1 MPMVPIV
8 PGVEINVLI
17 VVFLGLA
24 IGVIS
29 GFVGVGGGFIMTPAL
44 IILGVPAH
52 YAVGIS
58 MLWVMGNSLMGAIR
72 HHQEG
77 NVDFKLAF
85 IAAIFVIGGIE
96 VGVRLLNFAQS
107 RNVAEEAVLY
117 ISIVVLFLVGAY
129 MFWALRRTNSES
141 NTGSNPESQTG
152 LSRQISSIR
161 IPPVILFSKS
171 GVSVSLVFVAAIGIV
186 TGILSG
192 FLGVGGG
199 FLIVPSLI
207 YLLGVPSYT
216 AVGTCLLLFIF
227 SSAYGSFRHIISGNV
242 LIYVSLLM
250 LVGSSIGVQ
259 VGALATRYIK
269 GISMRFVLANTIF
282 VAALGSAL
290 KLLSLLINNPGDWL
304 QATTHIVT
312 FGGLGV
318 IIVMIMALLIRGIR
332 QRQAVYQ
339 VSPVDPL
346 LKK

>member
-1 MPMVPIV
+1 MPTIPIV

-58 MLWVMGNSLMGAIR
+58 MLWVMGNSLIGAIR

-77 NVDFKLAF
+77 NVDIKLAC
-85 IAAIFVIGGIE
+85 ITALFVIGGIE
-96 VGVRLLNFAQS
+96 AGVRLLNFAQS
-107 RNVAEEAVLY
+107 RGMAEESVLY
-117 ISIVVLFLVGAY
+117 VSIIVLLLVGSY
-129 MFWALRRTNSES
+129 MFRELRSTQRMS
-141 NTGSNPESQTG
+141 NNGSSPESRPG
-152 LSRQISSIR
+152 LSGHISSIH
-161 IPPVILFSKS
+161 IPPMISFAKS
-171 GVSVSLVFVAAIGIV
+171 GVSVSLVFAAAIGII

-192 FLGVGGG
+192 FIGVGGG
-199 FLIVPSLI
+199 FLLVPALI

-227 SSAYGSFRHIISGNV
+227 SSAYGSFRHVMSGNV

-250 LVGSSIGVQ
+250 LVGSSLGVQ

-269 GISMRFVLANTIF
+269 GVSMRFVLANTIF

-290 KLLSLLINNPGDWL
+290 KLLSLYLKNPGDWL
-304 QATTHIVT
+304 QTAMYIVT

-318 IIVMIMALLIRGIR
+318 IVVMIIVLLTRGIR
-332 QRQAVYQ
+332 HYRVEYQASQ
-339 VSPVDPL
+339 IDPL
-346 LKK
+346 VKK

>member
-1 MPMVPIV
+1 MPMIPIV

-17 VVFLGLA
+17 VVFLGLV

-85 IAAIFVIGGIE
+85 VTAIFVISGIE
-96 VGVRLLNFAQS
+96 VGVRLLNLAQS
-107 RNVAEEAVLY
+107 RGMAEEAVLD
-117 ISIVVLFLVGAY
+117 ISIIILLLVGTY
-129 MFWALRRTNSES
+129 MFWEMRPTKSKSNSR
-141 NTGSNPESQTG
+141 SNPESQTG
-152 LSRQISSIR
+152 LSRHISSIH

-171 GVSVSLVFVAAIGIV
+171 GVSVSLVFPAVIGIV

-216 AVGTCLLLFIF
+216 AVGTCLFLFIF
-227 SSAYGSFRHIISGNV
+227 SSTYGSFRHIISGNI

-250 LVGSSIGVQ
+250 LLGSSLGVQ
-259 VGALATRYIK
+259 VGAMATRYIK
-269 GISMRFVLANTIF
+269 GITMRFVLAITII
-282 VAALGSAL
+282 VAALGSVL
-290 KLLSLLINNPGDWL
+290 KLMSLLFNNQGDWL
-304 QATTHIVT
+304 HATTYIVT
-312 FGGLGV
+312 FGGLGFIV
-318 IIVMIMALLIRGIR
+318 VMIIVLLIRGIR
-332 QRQAVYQ
+332 HHQTGYQASQ
-339 VSPVDPL
+339 VDPM